1 MERNIIKIDE
11 AGLKDDLKTLIRGTV
26 EDTLNAMLDE
36 EAASLC
42 NAEKHERSEG
52 RRNYRSGHY
61 HRKLLTG
68 AGELD
73 IAVPK
78 LRLAPFETAIIE
90 RYRRRESSVEESLI
104 EMYLA
109 GVSVRRVEDVTE
121 LLWGSRVSASTVSNL
136 NQKVY
141 GKIEEWRNRPL
152 SGEYPYVFVDG
163 IYLKRSW
170 GGEMTSVSVLVAI
183 GVNGDGYREI
193 LGAAEGASESK
204 ECWKSFLKSLKER
217 GLKGVRLFT
226 SDKHLGF
233 LESVSEVFPDAK
245 WQRCTVHF
253 FRNVFTKVPRSK
265 FAAVAA
271 LLKATYA
278 QEDREATLAKVKDV
292 ERKLREMKL
301 NSAADVYAKG
311 VGETLTYLDFP
322 GQHWRNIR
330 TNNILERLNR
340 EIRRRTRVVGCFPDG
355 ESALMLV
362 CARLRHVA
370 SKEWGTKRYLNMKH
384 LYEQE
389 KESELKRE
397 LEKHGKKGNVA

>member
-1 MERNIIKIDE
+1 MDNNIIKIDE
-11 AGLKDDLKTLIRGTV
+11 EGLKNDLKGVIRKTI
-26 EDTLNAMLDE
+26 EETINAMLDE
-36 EAASLC
+36 EAAELC
-42 NAEKHERSEG
+42 NAEKHERTSE
-52 RRNYRSGHY
+52 RKNFRSGHY
-61 HRKLLTG
+61 QRKLMTTS
-68 AGELD
+68 GEVELS
-73 IAVPK
+73 IPK

-90 RYRRRESSVEESLI
+90 RYKRRESSVEESLI

-109 GVSVRRVEDVTE
+109 GVSVRRLEDVTE

-141 GKIEEWRNRPL
+141 GKIEEWRNRPIT
-152 SGEYPYVFVDG
+152 GEYPYVFVDG

-183 GVNGDGYREI
+183 GVAEDGYREI
-193 LGAAEGASESK
+193 LGACEGASESK
-204 ECWKSFLKSLKER
+204 ECWRSFLVSLKER

-233 LESVSEVFPDAK
+233 LESASEVFPDAK

-253 FRNVFTKVPRSK
+253 FRNLMTKIPRNK
-265 FAAVAA
+265 LATVMP

-278 QEDREATLAKVKDV
+278 QEDKEATLKKVIDV
-292 ERKLREMKL
+292 EQKLRDMGLK
-301 NSAADVYAKG
+301 SAADLYAKG
-311 VGETLTYLDFP
+311 VRETLTYLDFP
-322 GQHWRNIR
+322 HEHWRSIR

-362 CARLRHVA
+362 CARLRYVA
-370 SKEWGTKRYLNMKH
+370 SKDWGTKRYLNMKH
-384 LYEQE
+384 LYELENQRE
-389 KESELKRE
+389 IESEM
-397 LEKHGKKGNVA
+397 KKVRSNLA

>member
-152 SGEYPYVFVDG
+152 TGEYPYVFVDG
-163 IYLKRSW
+163 INLPEAQLGRRDDQRVGA
-170 GGEMTSVSVLVAI
+170 GGHR
-183 GVNGDGYREI
+183 RERRWLPRDPRRGGRCEREQGMLEI
-193 LGAAEGASESK
+193 VPARPEGTRLEGGAAVHLGQAPGLPGIRIGGLPGCQMAALYGSLLQERVHEGAPQQVRRSGRPPQGH
-204 ECWKSFLKSLKER
+204 LRPGGPR
-217 GLKGVRLFT
+217 GHA
-226 SDKHLGF
+226 S
-233 LESVSEVFPDAK
+233 
-245 WQRCTVHF
+245 Q
-253 FRNVFTKVPRSK
+253 
-265 FAAVAA
+265 
-271 LLKATYA
+271 
-278 QEDREATLAKVKDV
+278 
-292 ERKLREMKL
+292 
-301 NSAADVYAKG
+301 
-311 VGETLTYLDFP
+311 
-322 GQHWRNIR
+322 GQGR
-330 TNNILERLNR
+330 
-340 EIRRRTRVVGCFPDG
+340 
-355 ESALMLV
+355 
-362 CARLRHVA
+362 
-370 SKEWGTKRYLNMKH
+370 
-384 LYEQE
+384 
-389 KESELKRE
+389 
-397 LEKHGKKGNVA
+397 

>member
-36 EAASLC
+36 EAADLC

-152 SGEYPYVFVDG
+152 TGEYPYVFVDG

-170 GGEMTSVSVLVAI
+170 GGEMRRRDPRR
-183 GVNGDGYREI
+183 DGRCEREQGMLEI
-193 LGAAEGASESK
+193 VPARPEGTRLEGGAAVHLGQAP
-204 ECWKSFLKSLKER
+204 
-217 GLKGVRLFT
+217 GLPGVRIGGL
-226 SDKHLGF
+226 
-233 LESVSEVFPDAK
+233 
-245 WQRCTVHF
+245 
-253 FRNVFTKVPRSK
+253 
-265 FAAVAA
+265 
-271 LLKATYA
+271 
-278 QEDREATLAKVKDV
+278 
-292 ERKLREMKL
+292 
-301 NSAADVYAKG
+301 
-311 VGETLTYLDFP
+311 P
-322 GQHWRNIR
+322 G
-330 TNNILERLNR
+330 
-340 EIRRRTRVVGCFPDG
+340 C
-355 ESALMLV
+355 
-362 CARLRHVA
+362 
-370 SKEWGTKRYLNMKH
+370 
-384 LYEQE
+384 
-389 KESELKRE
+389 
-397 LEKHGKKGNVA
+397 